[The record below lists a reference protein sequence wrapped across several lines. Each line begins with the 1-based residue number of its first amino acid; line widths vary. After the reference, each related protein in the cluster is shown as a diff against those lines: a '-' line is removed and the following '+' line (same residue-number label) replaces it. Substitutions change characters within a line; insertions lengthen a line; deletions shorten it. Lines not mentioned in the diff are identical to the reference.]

1 MDRSR
6 GYYALEINQRK
17 TKPYDVTYM
26 WNLRSKINE
35 QTIQVQHREARAEG
49 QPRSWKLESGG
60 GKDVCNLDI
69 YFSEDI

>member
-35 QTIQVQHREARAEG
+35 QTKQGRNRFIDTE
-49 QPRSWKLESGG
+49 K
-60 GKDVCNLDI
+60 N
-69 YFSEDI
+69 